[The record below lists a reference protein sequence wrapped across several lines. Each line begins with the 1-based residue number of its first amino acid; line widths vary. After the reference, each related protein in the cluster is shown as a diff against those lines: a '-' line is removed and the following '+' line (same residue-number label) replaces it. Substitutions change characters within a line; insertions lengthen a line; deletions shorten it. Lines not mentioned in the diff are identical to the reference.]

1 MKERPARYK
10 MMAMRLMMIAADLQ
24 TETKRRRI
32 SFCASF
38 CHRPCPCA
46 VQLFSGML
54 LYTDIDAVMDDATV
68 ALAVAAALILSFLL
82 AIFSVAAAAAVTMT
96 M

>member
-1 MKERPARYK
+1 ML
-10 MMAMRLMMIAADLQ
+10 MMRLTAAAADLQ

-46 VQLFSGML
+46 VQLFFGML

-68 ALAVAAALILSFLL
+68 ALAAAALILSFFL
-82 AIFSVAAAAAVTMT
+82 AIFLAAAPAAVMTTM
-96 M
+96 

>member
-1 MKERPARYK
+1 
-10 MMAMRLMMIAADLQ
+10 MRLVILTMSAAAVVDLQ
-24 TETKRRRI
+24 TEMKKRRI

-54 LYTDIDAVMDDATV
+54 LYTDKREVMDDATV
-68 ALAVAAALILSFLL
+68 ALVAAAAALILSFLL
-82 AIFSVAAAAAVTMT
+82 EIFLAAAAAAVKMT

>member
-1 MKERPARYK
+1 
-10 MMAMRLMMIAADLQ
+10 MRLVILRVIVAADLQ
-24 TETKRRRI
+24 IETKKRRI

-54 LYTDIDAVMDDATV
+54 LCTDIGEAMDDATA
-68 ALAVAAALILSFLL
+68 ALAAAAAALILSFLL
-82 AIFSVAAAAAVTMT
+82 TIFLAAAAAAVRMT
-96 M
+96 T

>member
-1 MKERPARYK
+1 ML
-10 MMAMRLMMIAADLQ
+10 MMRLKAAAADLQ
-24 TETKRRRI
+24 IETKRRRI

-68 ALAVAAALILSFLL
+68 ALAAEAALILSFLL
-82 AIFSVAAAAAVTMT
+82 AIFSVAAAAAVMT
-96 M
+96 T

>member
-1 MKERPARYK
+1 ML
-10 MMAMRLMMIAADLQ
+10 MMRLTAAAADLQ
-24 TETKRRRI
+24 IETKMRRI

-68 ALAVAAALILSFLL
+68 ALAAEAALILSFLL
-82 AIFSVAAAAAVTMT
+82 AIFSVAAAAAVMT
-96 M
+96 T

>member
-1 MKERPARYK
+1 MVRLVVMIAVV
-10 MMAMRLMMIAADLQ
+10 MRLMMMIAAVDLQ
-24 TETKRRRI
+24 TEMKRRRI

-68 ALAVAAALILSFLL
+68 ALAAAALILSFSL
-82 AIFSVAAAAAVTMT
+82 AIFLAAAAAAVMT

>member
-1 MKERPARYK
+1 
-10 MMAMRLMMIAADLQ
+10 MIVVVMLIAAAADLQ

-46 VQLFSGML
+46 VQLLFGML
-54 LYTDIDAVMDDATV
+54 LYTDIDAVMDDA
-68 ALAVAAALILSFLL
+68 AVGLAAALLSFLL
-82 AIFSVAAAAAVTMT
+82 AIFLAAIFAAAVMTTM
-96 M
+96 